1 MNGREATAALQ
12 RAAEISRELL
22 EIADKG
28 DVRLT
33 QRLDA
38 ERLQLLQSARRSL
51 QPLGVAD
58 RELLR
63 EIAELNDRAIG
74 FVEHRLRC
82 TARDMDMLRVGK
94 SAVRAYAANG
104 RDR

>member
-22 EIADKG
+22 AIADSG
-28 DVRLT
+28 DVQLT

-51 QPLGVAD
+51 EPLGEGD
-58 RELLR
+58 RGLLC

-74 FVEHRLRC
+74 FLEHRQRC
-82 TARDMDMLRVGK
+82 KARDMDMLSVGK
-94 SAVRAYAANG
+94 RAVQAYSASG
-104 RDR
+104 RYR